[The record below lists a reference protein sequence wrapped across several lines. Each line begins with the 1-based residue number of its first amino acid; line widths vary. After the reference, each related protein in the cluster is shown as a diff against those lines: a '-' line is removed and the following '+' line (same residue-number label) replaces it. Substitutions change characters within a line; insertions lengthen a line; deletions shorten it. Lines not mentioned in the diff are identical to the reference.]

1 MNKTLA
7 PCRNCGEEILAGT
20 YECPHCELST
30 ADHNRRRLYLGAA
43 GIVLTLSIVLA
54 PLGLPM
60 LWLAHRHRQLAEV
73 TVTERPRTRLI
84 PHLRR
89 VLHRQL
95 DLDYSFQPR
104 AEFTRGSSGGNR
116 EFRSPPRL

>member
-1 MNKTLA
+1 MNQSLA

-30 ADHNRRRLYLGAA
+30 AEHNRRRFYLGAA
-43 GIVLTLSIVLA
+43 GTVLTLTIVLA
-54 PLGLPM
+54 PLGLPL
-60 LWLAHRHRQLAEV
+60 LWLAHRHRRLAEV
-73 TVTERPRTRLI
+73 TVTEQPRTGLI
-84 PHLRR
+84 AHLGR

-95 DLDYSFQPR
+95 ELDSSLEPR

-116 EFRSPPRL
+116 EFRGPPRL